1 MDILSKITHAI
12 TRVMRGLGYLSLLSG
27 LGLPLVAWAHS
38 NEYLATVKGSHGG
51 MLRMAEMYHFELVV
65 KAGEARVWVTDHSD
79 VAQSTLGANG
89 NLRIIAANGAFAVKL
104 TPAGGNELV
113 AKDARIKPVVG
124 TRIILSISMKGQQPV
139 QARYALGDMKEGGT
153 GKH

>member
-1 MDILSKITHAI
+1 MDITNKMLHVI
-12 TRVMRGLGYLSLLSG
+12 TRVTRGLGYLSLLSV
-27 LGLPLVAWAHS
+27 LGLPVAALAHS
-38 NEYLATVKGSHGG
+38 NEYLATLKGGHGG

-65 KAGEARVWVTDHSD
+65 KEGEARVWVTDHSD

-89 NLRIIAANGAFAVKL
+89 NLRFIAGNGTVAVKL

-113 AKDARIKPVVG
+113 AKDARIRPVAG
-124 TRIILSISMKGQQPV
+124 TRTILTVSMKGQPLV
-139 QARYALGDMKEGGT
+139 QARYALGDMKAGGT